1 MKKNYIS
8 GNHNFYLSF
17 KYFFVIDKLNRFP
30 LLCHV
35 WLVSFSCQAV
45 CSRNLLH
52 LCSCSGE
59 AHYLMMLSVLFRGHV
74 AHLDDDDGDDD
85 DSKQ

>member
-1 MKKNYIS
+1 MC
-8 GNHNFYLSF
+8 G
-17 KYFFVIDKLNRFP
+17 
-30 LLCHV
+30 LLV
-35 WLVSFSCQAV
+35 LVVRLCLQSA
-45 CSRNLLH
+45 LLH